1 MNRTARQPG
10 GAYVANRS
18 LSPLLRVGAAHTGAT
33 TGTRRERRRAGLATR
48 HDAASALPET
58 IARGRPRVR
67 WPNAQDLIGI
77 GASCPRVTGRRRL
90 ASPTLEPA
98 RGLEPPN
105 LPIARRF
112 RAVSAGPGSSRLV
125 HVSAGQDPICGC
137 LSSHRVASCFGR
149 FCERSVREALL
160 LTPAT
165 RAALTIPGAAWLGVR
180 ARSGRPAARRNRPQ
194 PAVEGELHRRR
205 PSSSARRRVS
215 TLSPPA
221 VPTRWRGRSATRP
234 SLDLAKSHPLRGRP
248 PAQTARHRGSAT
260 ARTSRAARC
269 RSRPSGTRARR
280 CLDQAQ
286 GGTAGPKT
294 ATLDPRAG
302 GGADPGAASPAPGS
316 LRQQPLVRS
325 TAPAQGGFPTVR
337 YGSPRLV
344 GCFFP

>member
-58 IARGRPRVR
+58 IARGRPRVC

-137 LSSHRVASCFGR
+137 LSSHRVASCLAG
-149 FCERSVREALL
+149 SVREAL
-160 LTPAT
+160 
-165 RAALTIPGAAWLGVR
+165 
-180 ARSGRPAARRNRPQ
+180 PAARRNRPQ

>member
-58 IARGRPRVR
+58 IARGRPRVC
-67 WPNAQDLIGI
+67 WPHAQDLIGI

-149 FCERSVREALL
+149 FCERSA
-160 LTPAT
+160 AAHAGHT
-165 RAALTIPGAAWLGVR
+165 RGAHHSRCRMA
-180 ARSGRPAARRNRPQ
+180 
-194 PAVEGELHRRR
+194 RR
-205 PSSSARRRVS
+205 PSALRAAGS
-215 TLSPPA
+215 TPE
-221 VPTRWRGRSATRP
+221 PTAASRRGRAS
-234 SLDLAKSHPLRGRP
+234 
-248 PAQTARHRGSAT
+248 
-260 ARTSRAARC
+260 
-269 RSRPSGTRARR
+269 
-280 CLDQAQ
+280 
-286 GGTAGPKT
+286 PKT
-294 ATLDPRAG
+294 AVVLSTSPGIDPFATS
-302 GGADPGAASPAPGS
+302 GANAMA
-316 LRQQPLVRS
+316 RS
-325 TAPAQGGFPTVR
+325 
-337 YGSPRLV
+337 
-344 GCFFP
+344 

>member
-48 HDAASALPET
+48 HYAASALPET
-58 IARGRPRVR
+58 IARGRPRVC
-67 WPNAQDLIGI
+67 WPHAQDLIGI

-137 LSSHRVASCFGR
+137 LSSHRVASCLAG
-149 FCERSVREALL
+149 SVREAL
-160 LTPAT
+160 
-165 RAALTIPGAAWLGVR
+165 
-180 ARSGRPAARRNRPQ
+180 PAARRNRPQ